1 MGDQSWTP
9 PSGYSDQENG
19 PLGMD
24 GSLECSGLDEDLFTG
39 SLECNHDG
47 LRGTRLVGFSVAF
60 IGITVI
66 ADHTCAQIGTSSVLF
81 AASTRDALVVII
93 TVDVYSLVIFFTA
106 RFFFFCQQEQRP
118 TAQTSSN
125 TSSREHA
132 TFGTIR
138 SKTGGCI
145 VGDPDTYISPKD
157 LQWVWDNRIKDEVMV
172 YNNWILDHL
181 VANKGTI
188 NYCIRWDSSSTKLT
202 KEIAKKLQPV
212 LTRQHAAWNRWLI
225 GYNCWPYD
233 EIKVNIVVFA
243 AKEASELGWSDNS
256 MGKLY
261 IGDLAKDGSPQCPD
275 KCYRS
280 LDGSP
285 GGWSTSSGCEGKP
298 FDISLWPTQ
307 GLGGGWGTY
316 WGQQVDLDDM
326 LEHLDD
332 DFERDVHGGGGG
344 DGART
349 ENIGG
354 DVDTRG
360 RQPME
365 ERSEQRT

>member
-1 MGDQSWTP
+1 MAPTTSSEPSLP
-9 PSGYSDQENG
+9 PS
-19 PLGMD
+19 
-24 GSLECSGLDEDLFTG
+24 
-39 SLECNHDG
+39 
-47 LRGTRLVGFSVAF
+47 
-60 IGITVI
+60 
-66 ADHTCAQIGTSSVLF
+66 TSSAEF
-81 AASTRDALVVII
+81 ENRPAATSKNETPTTSSNVGEEGDSLQTQISVTDSSSSTPTSATIE
-93 TVDVYSLVIFFTA
+93 TG
-106 RFFFFCQQEQRP
+106 QQEQRP

-365 ERSEQRT
+365 ERRNSVPTTLSSISMMGAFTSASVKDTDDWMLRRVLENKKYNF